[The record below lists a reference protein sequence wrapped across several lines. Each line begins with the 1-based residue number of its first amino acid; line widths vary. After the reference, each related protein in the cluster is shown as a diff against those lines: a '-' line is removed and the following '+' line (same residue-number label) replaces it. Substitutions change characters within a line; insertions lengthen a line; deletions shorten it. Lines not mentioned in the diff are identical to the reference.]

1 MTQEEKSLL
10 LKDLCARLPYG
21 VICVGVTYDL
31 DDDGERY
38 IPVKVRN
45 ILTEINNYTLE
56 TASVK
61 LDLISSC
68 RLETIKP
75 YLRPM
80 SSMTE
85 EEKIELCTIA
95 YAPDEMKTIEEKL
108 YVIKTNA
115 KYATDFY
122 NEHHFDYRGLIEKGL
137 AIAVTEENNPYKE

>member
-1 MTQEEKSLL
+1 MTQEEKQLL

-45 ILTEINNYTLE
+45 TLTEIHNYTLE

-68 RLETIKP
+68 KLETIKP

-80 SSMTE
+80 SSMTKE
-85 EEKIELCTIA
+85 ERKEYIRERDKDKSA
-95 YAPDEMKTIEEKL
+95 NMYH
-108 YVIKTNA
+108 
-115 KYATDFY
+115 ATYRSIDWL
-122 NEHHFDYRGLIEKGL
+122 NKKMFDYRKDDEDKTMIEKGL
-137 AIAVTEENNPYKE
+137 ALKAPEGMYNLKEK